1 MDIRQ
6 YDKKR
11 EELVGFIDQAL
22 QLKYDLPERVK
33 DSLNAIRSKVY
44 ENQFRI
50 VLISEFESGKSTT
63 FNAICG
69 GQEISPRGH
78 MLRTSGTVVSAQ
90 HTLDGKKV
98 DTADVFWRSDRELL
112 LCFAKYLVQ
121 TLKQLDPRRFEGCAH
136 GEQLS
141 GMLRLPQ
148 DIPII
153 KKAVKK
159 RVREFGSGVIPIEEE
174 EALRIALLICEFYD
188 DTMLEQMKQ
197 MKCFSVRDVEKM
209 VCFPAKWSD
218 FDLKSNQIPLSAYD
232 CIFLFVKEVKLYIQ
246 SESLKRSGSVI
257 IDCPGLSAS
266 DYDTKVA
273 FDIVENADAIWLI
286 YNGKGMGAEDI
297 KYAGQL
303 LQLKNKHIFF
313 TVNSIANSDDN
324 IRAHVISDYI
334 KNLKKLKSKAT
345 AEDFYIYNA
354 LLALLALQAEKL
366 MDGTLDEHSI
376 RTIRSHAPKR
386 LQELGVET
394 DIIIQSKVEDIL
406 NHAYGYSSLI
416 LQKMK
421 FDLFAKDKS
430 GIAFIRNLSGL
441 NKIVEKLEN
450 AVVEQKAKSILIDNG
465 SEKVIDLLKQVE
477 ADLLV
482 VEQAAS
488 DSETKMKAEFSAAET
503 KLEQFETFCAKELM
517 VLDDKSIDHSLA
529 LDYWESVIV
538 SSIDEVAEQA
548 AQRIASVNFNDVR
561 QNATEQ
567 IVNEVFSEVVLPKA
581 TNWVNGIRSGE
592 NAAFK
597 SLMDSKIKAII
608 RNTERRWELLLED
621 QPILA
626 GLPVPTPVIGTDVMA
641 PQFVDSV
648 VAGMPGISKDV
659 WVGSATGAAIGA
671 AIGSFIFPAIG
682 TLLGGVLGG
691 LVGAAAGDG
700 IGTGRRENY
709 IKEELKKELTQN
721 IIFSNDRESESRQ
734 TCLQKQEK
742 RIRVLREGIIK
753 AFETA
758 FADTKKA
765 FENRQ
770 AEALAMYNLE
780 AEQRRIL
787 AAKHGELR
795 TKQIEPLRKKIE
807 EYKNAIVGV
816 A

>member
-6 YDKKR
+6 YDQKR

-90 HTLDGKKV
+90 HTLDEKKV

-121 TLKQLDPRRFEGCAH
+121 TLKQLEPRRFEGCAH

-141 GMLRLPQ
+141 AMLKLPQ
-148 DIPII
+148 DIPLI

-174 EALRIALLICEFYD
+174 EALRIALLICEFHD

-197 MKCFSVRDVEKM
+197 MKRFSVRDVEKM

-218 FDLKSNQIPLSAYD
+218 FDLKSDQIPLSAYD

-297 KYAGQL
+297 RYAGQL

-324 IRAHVISDYI
+324 IRTHVISDYVKI
-334 KNLKKLKSKAT
+334 LKKLKCKAT
-345 AEDFYIYNA
+345 AEDFHIYNA

-386 LQELGVET
+386 LRELGVGT
-394 DIIIQSKVEDIL
+394 DVIIQSKVEGIL
-406 NHAYGYSSLI
+406 NHTYGYSSLI
-416 LQKMK
+416 LQKMN

-430 GIAFIRNLSGL
+430 GIAFIRELSGL

-450 AVVEQKAKSILIDNG
+450 AVVAQKAKSILIDNG
-465 SEKVIDLLKQVE
+465 SEMVIELLKQVE

-488 DSETKMKAEFSAAET
+488 DSATKMKAEFSAAEA
-503 KLEQFETFCAKELM
+503 KLEQFETFCANELTI
-517 VLDDKSIDHSLA
+517 LDDKSIDHSLA

-538 SSIDEVAEQA
+538 SSIDEVAEKA

-561 QNATEQ
+561 QNPAEQ

-581 TNWVNGIRSGE
+581 TNWVNSIRSGE

-608 RNTERRWELLLED
+608 RNTESRWALLLED

-626 GLPVPTPVIGTDVMA
+626 GLPVPTPVIGTDVMT

-648 VAGMPGISKDV
+648 VASMPGVSKDV

-671 AIGSFIFPAIG
+671 VIGSFIFPAIG
-682 TLLGGVLGG
+682 TLLGSVLGG

-700 IGTGRRENY
+700 IGSGRRENY

-721 IIFSNDRESESRQ
+721 IVFSNDGESESRQ

-753 AFETA
+753 AFDAA
-758 FADTKKA
+758 FADTKTA
-765 FENRQ
+765 FENRRV
-770 AEALAMYNLE
+770 EALAMYNLE
-780 AEQRRIL
+780 AGQRRVL
-787 AAKHGELR
+787 AAKHAELR
-795 TKQIEPLRKKIE
+795 TKQIEPLRKEIE

-816 A
+816 P